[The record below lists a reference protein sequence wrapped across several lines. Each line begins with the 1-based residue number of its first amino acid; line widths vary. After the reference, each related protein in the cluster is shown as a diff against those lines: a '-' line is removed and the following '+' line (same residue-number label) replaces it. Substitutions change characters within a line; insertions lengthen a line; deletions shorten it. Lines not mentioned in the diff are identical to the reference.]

1 MLKIDSLNV
10 KYGAIQV
17 LYSVSLNV
25 GKEEIVALLGSNGA
39 GKTTL
44 LNTICGLIKPSS
56 GSISF
61 LGKNIEK
68 LPPHKILRSGILQVP
83 EGRRIFPYMPVLENL
98 LVGANNPEAWRRR
111 HELLERVFNLFPI
124 LKERRNMQARLLSG
138 GEQQMLAIGRSLMGN
153 PRLLLIDEPSLGLA
167 PKVFTKIYDTIKSLR
182 DDEDVTILLAE
193 QNAQYALNIADRGYV
208 LENGRI
214 VLEGLSMELLNNEH
228 VKKAYLG
235 V

>member
-17 LYSVSLNV
+17 LYNVSLNV

-61 LGKNIEK
+61 LGKNIEN

-83 EGRRIFPYMPVLENL
+83 EGRRIFPYMTVLENL

-111 HELLERVFNLFPI
+111 NELLERVFNLFPI

-167 PKVFTKIYDTIKSLR
+167 PKVLTKIYDTIKSLR

>member
-17 LYSVSLNV
+17 LYNVSLNV

-61 LGKNIEK
+61 LGKNIEN

-83 EGRRIFPYMPVLENL
+83 EGRRIFPYMTVLENL

-111 HELLERVFNLFPI
+111 NELLERVFNLFPI

-167 PKVFTKIYDTIKSLR
+167 PKVLTKIYDTIKSLR

-193 QNAQYALNIADRGYV
+193 QNAQYALNIADRGYI